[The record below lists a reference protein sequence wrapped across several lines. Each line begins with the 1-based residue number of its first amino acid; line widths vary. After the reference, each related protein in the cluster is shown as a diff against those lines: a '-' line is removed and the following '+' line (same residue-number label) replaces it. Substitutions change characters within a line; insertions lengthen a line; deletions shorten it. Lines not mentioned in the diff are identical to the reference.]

1 MPMISLHSQ
10 TNFTKL
16 PALLAT
22 ATLAA
27 ALVAG
32 CGSESTTAESSSSSS
47 AASTSSASSSA
58 SSSSAS
64 TSAAPTPDAAGAL
77 QESAKTTQT
86 LRAVHIDLEATD
98 LPNLPV
104 GMVNADVTS
113 IEQGNGQAVGNA
125 TFRLTPGAELVPTDF
140 LVTQKVFYTKAADG
154 KYESKGPAE
163 KIYDPA
169 IILDKDKGL
178 AKLVGSVTDPK
189 DGGKEDVDGVATV
202 KVSGMIDAA
211 IVDPI
216 VPSMGQGGGQ
226 LPITLWIA
234 DVPPPA
240 GPPPTTLPSEAPSDG
255 KGPNLVRVV
264 IEKDAGS
271 VDVTLSKWAVPVT
284 IPSP

>member
-1 MPMISLHSQ
+1 MPMFPLHAQ
-10 TNFTKL
+10 KTFTKIT
-16 PALLAT
+16 AFLAC
-22 ATLAA
+22 ATLAV

-32 CGSESTTAESSSSSS
+32 CGSDTKTAESSSEAATTTTTES
-47 AASTSSASSSA
+47 ATTSASASSD
-58 SSSSAS
+58 
-64 TSAAPTPDAAGAL
+64 APPAPDAAGAL
-77 QESAKTTQT
+77 QESARTTQT

-125 TFRLTPGAELVPTDF
+125 TFRLTPGATLEPTDF
-140 LVTQKVFYTKAADG
+140 LVTQKVFYTKGADG
-154 KYESKGPAE
+154 TYESKGPAD

-169 IILDKDKGL
+169 VILDKDKGL
-178 AKLVGSVTDPK
+178 AKLIGSVQDPK
-189 DGGKEDVDGVATV
+189 DDGKEDVAGIATV
-202 KVSGMIDAA
+202 KVSGTIDAA
-211 IVDPI
+211 IIDPI

-240 GPPPTTLPSEAPSDG
+240 GPPPTALPSEAPSEG

-284 IPSP
+284 IPTP